1 VGVRGI
7 FGLRMVVGRVMTV
20 ERQTVDELNS
30 VGSNYA
36 TITTLLQQ
44 ETMHSRRF
52 IEILDELK
60 VLHES
65 KNKDYG
71 TINLVGEFD
80 PLGNLKACTR
90 LGLSPIVGVAV
101 RLVDKMARLESFIR
115 RGELTNESVEDTLRD
130 MAVYSILAIVLLES
144 ELQG

>member
-1 VGVRGI
+1 
-7 FGLRMVVGRVMTV
+7 MTA
-20 ERQTVDELNS
+20 ERQTVDEFTSDND
-30 VGSNYA
+30 A
-36 TITTLLQQ
+36 TIMTSLQQ

-52 IEILDELK
+52 VEILDELK

-65 KNKDYG
+65 KNRDYG

-90 LGLSPIVGVAV
+90 LGLSPVVGVAV

-115 RGELTNESVEDTLRD
+115 RGELINESVEDTLRD

>member
-1 VGVRGI
+1 MGVRGI
-7 FGLRMVVGRVMTV
+7 FGLRMVVGRVMTA
-20 ERQTVDELNS
+20 ERQTVDELRDG
-30 VGSNYA
+30 V
-36 TITTLLQQ
+36 TTLLQQ

-90 LGLSPIVGVAV
+90 LGLSPVVGVAV
-101 RLVDKMARLESFIR
+101 RLVDKMARLESFRR
-115 RGELTNESVEDTLRD
+115 RGELTNESVDDTLRD